1 MSFSSFMISSLSL
14 KKGGSD
20 LFLLF
25 LDTISLI
32 VFHVFLISYF
42 EFKAFTMYTMG
53 YYTSFNHQL
62 LQNAVLHPKNGVR
75 SVNLP
80 IPAKTSKLMSYGS
93 RGVDASDTTIGLS
106 NFSANQR

>member
-1 MSFSSFMISSLSL
+1 
-14 KKGGSD
+14 
-20 LFLLF
+20 
-25 LDTISLI
+25 
-32 VFHVFLISYF
+32 
-42 EFKAFTMYTMG
+42 MYTVG

-62 LQNAVLHPKNGVR
+62 LQNEVLYPKNGVR

-93 RGVDASDTTIGLS
+93 RGVDSSDTTIGLS